1 MNSDKVLSGGGILG
15 AFAGHAFLRGLSQRD
30 LLALASVARPF
41 TTAAGQYVARE
52 GETAHAFYLV
62 QSGHLAL
69 ETRSPEGG
77 QVSVQTVGPG
87 EVVGWSWL
95 VPPYRWQFDCRALD
109 RAQGLVLDGEWL
121 RERCE
126 LDHEFGY
133 HLLKHL
139 VVVIGNRLAA
149 ARRQGVGLPR

>member
-1 MNSDKVLSGGGILG
+1 MP
-15 AFAGHAFLRGLSQRD
+15 LRG
-30 LLALASVARPF
+30 ARPP
-41 TTAAGQYVARE
+41 V
-52 GETAHAFYLV
+52 
-62 QSGHLAL
+62 
-69 ETRSPEGG
+69 
-77 QVSVQTVGPG
+77 VSVPTVGPG

-95 VPPYRWQFDCRALD
+95 VPPYRWQFDCRALE
-109 RAQGLVLDGEWL
+109 RTQGLALDGEWL

-149 ARRQGVGLPR
+149 RRQGVGRPR

>member
-1 MNSDKVLSGGGILG
+1 MSGDPVLGGGGILG
-15 AFAGHAFLRGLSQRD
+15 TFTGHAFLRGLSQRD
-30 LLALASVARPF
+30 LLALASAARPF

-52 GETAHAFYLV
+52 GEPARAFYLI

-69 ETRSPEGG
+69 ETRSPERGP
-77 QVSVQTVGPG
+77 VTVQTVGPG

-95 VPPYRWQFDCRALD
+95 VPPYRWQFDCRALEP
-109 RAQGLVLDGEWL
+109 AQGLVLDGEWL

-149 ARRQGVGLPR
+149 ALRQGVGRPR